1 MKTFCSNIFHSLR
14 KIVLKQ
20 IECTKNI
27 YLSVV
32 SDTLFLFDVFSFR
45 FAVDEKTTALHTIL
59 YERAKLTIYLI

>member
-27 YLSVV
+27 YLSMVN
-32 SDTLFLFDVFSFR
+32 DTLFFIRRFFIR
-45 FAVDEKTTALHTIL
+45 FAVDKKTTALYTIL
-59 YERAKLTIYLI
+59 YE